1 MSDTAVFELQS
12 YLRNI
17 SRFDSDIFGV
27 VPDGIFGK
35 ETTLSVKSFQKKFE
49 LAQTGIVNFETWQA
63 IKKENAQAVFFFSEP
78 IQTVK
83 IRNSDLPLKLGDNN
97 IIIYTLHLML
107 NKVALNFSN
116 FKALDLNS
124 AFTQNTQRE
133 IKRWQRV
140 ISHEETGEVDKT
152 TWDSLAMFYLLEIE

>member
-17 SRFDSDIFGV
+17 SRFDSDISGV

-63 IKKENAQAVFFFSEP
+63 IKKENAQAVFFYSEP

-124 AFTQNTQRE
+124 AFTQSTQRE
-133 IKRWQRV
+133 IKRWQRI

-152 TWDSLAMFYLLEIE
+152 TWNSLAMFYLLEIE

>member
-17 SRFDSDIFGV
+17 SRFDSDISGV

-35 ETTLSVKSFQKKFE
+35 ETTSSVKSFQKKFE

-63 IKKENAQAVFFFSEP
+63 IKKENARAVYFFSEP

-83 IRNSDLPLKLGDNN
+83 IRNSDLPLKLGDDNV
-97 IIIYTLHLML
+97 IIYTLHLML
-107 NKVALNFSN
+107 NKVASNFSN
-116 FKALDLNS
+116 FKAIDLNS
-124 AFTQNTQRE
+124 VFTQNTQRE

-152 TWDSLAMFYLLEIE
+152 TWNSIAMFYLLEIE

>member
-17 SRFDSDIFGV
+17 SRFDSDISGV

-152 TWDSLAMFYLLEIE
+152 TWNSLAMFYLLEIE